1 MEIHQFINIADLQ
14 SKTEIEKVKIIAFY
28 DSYTKQQADFNLNE
42 VFDLLQSI
50 GHPISNHS
58 RLKGYLAKSKDFKK
72 SNSKEKYMIVPTV
85 RQQLQNEYAK
95 ILNNEEEILSSNE
108 VLDSNLFLGKR
119 GFLDRLIKQINNC
132 YSNNCFDACAV
143 LMRRVFEIT
152 LILAYENN
160 GVESEIKIN
169 GDYVMLERIVANA
182 VQNTTLHI
190 SRSRNEYDAI
200 RDLGNFAAHKIHF
213 NTRKS
218 DIDNIKQTYRVCLEE
233 LYYLAGLLK

>member
-28 DSYTKQQADFNLNE
+28 DSYTKQQADFDLNE

>member
-1 MEIHQFINIADLQ
+1 MEMHQFINIVDLQ

-28 DSYTKQQADFNLNE
+28 ESYTKQQFDFDLNE
-42 VFDLLQSI
+42 VLDILRSI
-50 GHPISNHS
+50 GYPISNYS
-58 RLKGYLAKSKDFKK
+58 RLKGYLAKSTDFKK
-72 SNSKEKYMIVPTV
+72 SSSKEKYMIVPTV
-85 RQQLQNEYAK
+85 RHQLQNEYAK
-95 ILNNEEEILSSNE
+95 FLDSGEEILFSNE
-108 VLDSNLFLGKR
+108 VLDPNLFLGKR

-143 LMRRVFEIT
+143 LMRRVFEIA

>member
-1 MEIHQFINIADLQ
+1 MEIHQFINVVDLQ

-28 DSYTKQQADFNLNE
+28 DSYTKQQPDFDLNE

-58 RLKGYLAKSKDFKK
+58 RLKGYLAKSKEFKK
-72 SNSKEKYMIVPTV
+72 SNSKGKYIIVPTV
-85 RQQLQNEYAK
+85 RQKLQNEYAK

-108 VLDSNLFLGKR
+108 VLDPNLFLGKR

-182 VQNTTLHI
+182 IQNTTLHI

>member
-1 MEIHQFINIADLQ
+1 MEIHQFINIVDLQ

-28 DSYTKQQADFNLNE
+28 DSYTKQQPDFDLNE

-58 RLKGYLAKSKDFKK
+58 RLKGYLAKSKEFKK
-72 SNSKEKYMIVPTV
+72 TNSKEKYMIVPTV
-85 RQQLQNEYAK
+85 RQKLQNEYAK
-95 ILNNEEEILSSNE
+95 ILYNEEEILSSNE

-182 VQNTTLHI
+182 IQNTTLHI

>member
-1 MEIHQFINIADLQ
+1 MEIHQFINVVDLQ

-28 DSYTKQQADFNLNE
+28 DSYTKQQPDFDLNE

-58 RLKGYLAKSKDFKK
+58 RLKGYLAKSKEFKK

-85 RQQLQNEYAK
+85 RQKLQNEYAK

-108 VLDSNLFLGKR
+108 VLDPNLFLGKR

-143 LMRRVFEIT
+143 LMRRVFEIA
-152 LILAYENN
+152 LILAYENT

-182 VQNTTLHI
+182 IQNTTLHI

>member
-28 DSYTKQQADFNLNE
+28 DSYTKQQADFDLNE

-200 RDLGNFAAHKIHF
+200 RDLGNFAAHKIYF

>member
-1 MEIHQFINIADLQ
+1 MEIHQFINVVDLQ

-28 DSYTKQQADFNLNE
+28 DSYTKQQPDFDLNE

-50 GHPISNHS
+50 GHPISNYS
-58 RLKGYLAKSKDFKK
+58 RLKGYLAKSKEFKK

-85 RQQLQNEYAK
+85 RQKLQNEYAK

-182 VQNTTLHI
+182 IQNTTLHI

>member
-1 MEIHQFINIADLQ
+1 MEIHQFINIVDLQ

-28 DSYTKQQADFNLNE
+28 DSYTKQQPDFDLNE

-58 RLKGYLAKSKDFKK
+58 RLKGYLAKSKEFKK

-85 RQQLQNEYAK
+85 RQKLQNEYAK
-95 ILNNEEEILSSNE
+95 ILYNEEEILSSNE

-182 VQNTTLHI
+182 IQNTTLHI